1 MPSLARRALAN
12 AVLVVVS
19 VVFSALAAEAL
30 VRLVADDG
38 MQFDLE
44 MWKYARDVKVVAD
57 DPLMGHKHGPGRR
70 ARLMGVEFET
80 NSKGLRDRE
89 FSRERTPGVKR
100 IMMLGDSLTVGWGV
114 PMEQTFSKRVEQLY
128 RGRGESV
135 EVINTGVGNYNTVQE
150 VQFFLTEGKSY
161 RPDIVVLNYF
171 VNDAEPVPESRPPGW
186 LLRKC
191 SACVFALGR
200 IDTLGRMFSAKQDW
214 AEYYLGLYDNG
225 RGQGLAG
232 GAGGHRPARDLLQGE
247 RHQAAGGQ
255 PAGAARRAEL
265 SLPDGHG
272 PGAAGSRRQ
281 WRGVRRRAAA
291 PARAGFLEAVGD
303 AAGPA
308 PQRLRQRL
316 HCLRPVRGIAAA
328 VAAIARRL
336 APHRPSATRPVTSR
350 RTAAWA
356 RARP

>member
-100 IMMLGDSLTVGWGV
+100 IMMLGDLLTVGWGV

-225 RGQGLAG
+225 AG
-232 GAGGHRPARDLLQGE
+232 KGWL
-247 RHQAAGGQ
+247 
-255 PAGAARRAEL
+255 AARAAIDRLATYCKANGIKL
-265 SLPDGHG
+265 LVASLPELHDVQNY
-272 PGAAGSRRQ
+272 RFQ
-281 WRGVRRRAAA
+281 TVTDLVRRAAEDNGVA
-291 PARAGFLEAVGD
+291 FADVLPHLRAQASSKLWVTPPDPHPNGYANGFIASGLFEAL
-303 AAGPA
+303 
-308 PQRLRQRL
+308 QRL
-316 HCLRPVRGIAAA
+316 
-328 VAAIARRL
+328 
-336 APHRPSATRPVTSR
+336 
-350 RTAAWA
+350 
-356 RARP
+356 